1 MLIQDL
7 QVVLKVAEFK
17 SITGAAESLDMS
29 TATASAAVKR
39 VERTLGVELFIRTT
53 RQLRLSAAGERY
65 LPNCEQA
72 LEMLSKAE
80 QGVKDDLDIVDGEI
94 RLAVPS
100 DLGRTIVLPWL
111 DEFMA
116 EHSGVSLKLHVSDSN
131 IDFYRDPV
139 DIALRYGSMDDSSL
153 YGFKICDVPGVLCAS
168 PDYLKRNGVPK
179 KLDEV
184 TEHNALLYQVHDVIH
199 DTWEFVRNGE
209 HTKIKV
215 SGNRATNDAELVRRW
230 CVAGKGFA
238 AKSILDM
245 SQDLFD
251 KKLQVVLPEYR
262 LKCKELWLVCPSR
275 QSITPAMRILRD
287 TLKENCEMILKQL
300 EDRNILG

>member
-168 PDYLKRNGVPK
+168 PDYLKRNGIPK
-179 KLDEV
+179 NLDEV

-215 SGNRATNDAELVRRW
+215 SGDRATNDAELVRRW

-300 EDRNILG
+300 EDRSILG